1 MDNFRETA
9 FSLTAWYAFLAFL
22 GALLLIV
29 LNDIETPAAFL
40 IAANVAL
47 LFALGLIAK
56 ARGLS
61 EHGLM
66 RGEFWRPLPAR
77 QRPRG
82 ATGRRMAHSA
92 LEQTWLRFA
101 KGAAAA
107 AIALCAL
114 AYVSHETSASA
125 WAVALKLP
133 AQHAAN

>member
-61 EHGLM
+61 ERSIT
-66 RGEFWRPLPAR
+66 RGEFWRALPAR
-77 QRPRG
+77 ERPRG
-82 ATGRRMAHSA
+82 ETGWRMAHSA
-92 LEQTWLRFA
+92 LEQTWLKFA
-101 KGAAAA
+101 KGAAAV
-107 AIALCAL
+107 AIVLCGL
-114 AYVSHETSASA
+114 AYASHGTNAAA
-125 WAVALKLP
+125 WAQALRMP
-133 AQHAAN
+133 AQHYAE

>member
-56 ARGLS
+56 ARGGGRDRAVPP
-61 EHGLM
+61 GL
-66 RGEFWRPLPAR
+66 R
-77 QRPRG
+77 RPRDKRVRLG
-82 ATGRRMAHSA
+82 GCAEVVRAARRELISA
-92 LEQTWLRFA
+92 CCR
-101 KGAAAA
+101 
-107 AIALCAL
+107 
-114 AYVSHETSASA
+114 
-125 WAVALKLP
+125 
-133 AQHAAN
+133 

>member
-9 FSLTAWYAFLAFL
+9 VSLTAWYAFLAFL

-61 EHGLM
+61 ERSIM
-66 RGEFWRPLPAR
+66 RGEFWRALPAR
-77 QRPRG
+77 ERPRG
-82 ATGRRMAHSA
+82 ETGWRMAHSA
-92 LEQTWLRFA
+92 LEQTWLKFA
-101 KGAAAA
+101 KGAAAV
-107 AIALCAL
+107 AIVLCGL
-114 AYVSHETSASA
+114 AYASHGTNAAA
-125 WAVALKLP
+125 WAQALRMP
-133 AQHAAN
+133 AHYVE